1 MNPLSNI
8 PAPND
13 ELILV
18 TKEELIA
25 PTPQSGRDNR
35 NLLET
40 LGPGLITG
48 AADDDPS
55 GIATY
60 SQAGAQFGLGQ
71 LWAILFTYP
80 LMAVIQEISAR
91 IGRVSGRGIAG
102 NMRQYYPKSVMYF
115 VVSVM
120 LAANILNL
128 GADIGAMG
136 SAVNLIFGG
145 PALIYAVV
153 LAGISLL
160 LQVFVPYR
168 RYVNVLKWLTIS
180 LFAYVA
186 IIFFVHIDWLAV
198 AKATLIPHIQLSAA
212 YLTTLIAV
220 FGTTISPYLFFWQAS
235 QEVEEE
241 RKDPMEH
248 PLKHDEAGAPA
259 AFRRIRLDTYSG
271 MAYSNLVSF
280 FIILTAAVTL
290 HVHGKTDIQTA
301 ADAAE
306 ALRPLAGPFT
316 FYLFALGII
325 GTALLAIPVLGGSAA
340 YGVAEMFGWKIGLGK
355 KPLRAKP
362 FYAVIAAATVIG
374 CAINFTHIDPI
385 KALYWSAV
393 LNGIVS
399 VPIML
404 VMMFMSTNERVMG
417 KFVISKGMR
426 IVGWVATIAMA
437 AAVVGMF
444 MTL

>member
-1 MNPLSNI
+1 LNPL
-8 PAPND
+8 PNNNVT
-13 ELILV
+13 LV
-18 TKEELIA
+18 TKEELVTA
-25 PTPQSGRDNR
+25 TPQSDRDNR

-60 SQAGAQFGLGQ
+60 SQAGAQFGLGL
-71 LWAILFTYP
+71 LWTILFTYP

-102 NMRQYYPKSVMYF
+102 NMRRYYPRSVMYF

-120 LAANILNL
+120 LVANILNL

-145 PALIYAVV
+145 PTLIYAVV
-153 LAGISLL
+153 LAGISLV
-160 LQVFVPYR
+160 LQVFVPYK

-186 IIFFVHIDWLAV
+186 ILFLVHVDWIAV
-198 AKATLIPHIQLSAA
+198 AKATLIPHIQFSSG

-241 RKDPMEH
+241 EKDPLEH
-248 PLKHDEAGAPA
+248 PLKHDEAAGPA
-259 AFRRIRLDTYSG
+259 ALRRIRLDTYSG
-271 MAYSNLVSF
+271 MAFSNLISF

-290 HVHGKTDIQTA
+290 HAHGKMDIQTA
-301 ADAAE
+301 SDAAE

-340 YGVAEMFGWKIGLGK
+340 YGVAEMFGWKIGLSE
-355 KPLRAKP
+355 KPLMAKQ

-393 LNGIVS
+393 LNGVVS
-399 VPIML
+399 VPVMV
-404 VMMFMSTNERVMG
+404 VMMFMSTNRRVMG

-426 IVGWVATIAMA
+426 LMGWIATAAMA
-437 AAVVGMF
+437 AAVVGLF
-444 MTL
+444 ITL